1 MNMYGLRADEII
13 IDNFAGGGGASLGI
27 EQALG
32 RSVDIAINHDEEA
45 VAMHAAN
52 HPTTRHYCED
62 VWQVDPIEATAGR
75 PVGLAWFSPDCKHFS
90 KAKGGKPVDK
100 KIRGLAWVVIK
111 WAATVRPRVIM
122 LENVEEFQQWG
133 PLITKEDGKAYPCPL
148 RKGLT
153 FRRWRRKLEKL
164 GYVVE
169 MRELKAC
176 DYGAPT
182 IRKRLFIIARCDG
195 LPIVWPAPSH
205 GVGLQPY
212 RTAAECI
219 DWSIPCPS
227 IFERKRPLAEATLR
241 RIAKGIKRF
250 VLQAVRPFIVPVTH
264 AGDTRTHSI
273 DEPLRTITTAQ
284 RGELALIAPHV
295 TKFRAN
301 SVGSACDEPLHTVT
315 AGGECQR
322 PAGAA
327 HAMGVV
333 AATLIGAG
341 GPAYS
346 GKPVSIEK
354 PMGSMTT
361 ENHRALVAPF
371 LVPRYGERPA
381 TDTAPAQEPRTHAVD
396 APLPT
401 ITPDANCGRLV
412 APVIVKNNFGDKP
425 CHGADEPLHTV
436 TTQGNKH
443 ALVAA
448 FLEQA
453 NTGMTGHDARKPL
466 STIVQKGCTQRLIT
480 SNLVKL
486 YGTCEHGQEVSQ
498 PMPTVTGGGNH
509 IAEVRAFLIKYYGT
523 AVGQD
528 LFDPM
533 HTVTEKHRL
542 GLVTVDGDEYQIVDI
557 GMRMLEPR
565 ELFRAQ
571 GFPDSYIITPIVD
584 GRPLPKSSQ
593 VRMCGNSVSPVHPRS
608 MVLAN
613 LVGDVSAR
621 GAAA

>member
-1 MNMYGLRADEII
+1 MPGDFVGMNMYGLRADEII

-195 LPIVWPAPSH
+195 FPIVWPAPSH

-227 IFERKRPLAEATLR
+227 IFERKRPLAPATLR

-250 VLQAVRPFIVPVTH
+250 VLDCVKPFIVTCNHTDESFRGQGV
-264 AGDTRTHSI
+264 
-273 DEPLRTITTAQ
+273 DEPFKTITGSRDAH
-284 RGELALIAPHV
+284 GVVVPHIV
-295 TKFRAN
+295 GVGGRAGQ
-301 SVGSACDEPLHTVT
+301 SRPRSADEPTQTIT
-315 AGGECQR
+315 AK
-322 PAGAA
+322 ADSA
-327 HAMGVV
+327 V
-333 AATLIGAG
+333 
-341 GPAYS
+341 
-346 GKPVSIEK
+346 
-354 PMGSMTT
+354 
-361 ENHRALVAPF
+361 VAPF

-381 TDTAPAQEPRTHAVD
+381 TETAPAQEPRTHAVD
-396 APLPT
+396 VPLPT

-425 CHGADEPLHTV
+425 CHGSDEPLHTV

-486 YGTCEHGQEVSQ
+486 YGTCEHGQDVRE

-533 HTVTEKHRL
+533 HTVTQKHRL

-613 LVGDVSAR
+613 LVGSVSAH